1 MSAWPV
7 WLECGEEDRSI
18 PGAETASGAGALA
31 LLGFVVL
38 VKVFQ
43 CYLQDAIGG

>member
-7 WLECGEEDRSI
+7 WLECREDDSSI
-18 PGAETASGAGALA
+18 PGAGTALGAGALA
-31 LLGFVVL
+31 LLGVVVL